1 MHLRALVVRAAS
13 VCNHWRSPLSFIAE
27 DHGESKEKM
36 RLSAK
41 ICGGAFTLL
50 LILSLLTGC
59 WKQPSKYNWGNAPGS
74 EQYERL
80 MWQAIKDKDWPEV
93 ERHLA
98 PAFVGAG
105 PDGHNYDRAAWLTLW
120 KNTQLQD
127 FSLGEITVQPDGA
140 DMVVTYEVRL
150 NVQPTTPPL
159 SGTPLRV
166 VSVWQ
171 QLKKGWVLIAQS
183 DTPVR

>member
-1 MHLRALVVRAAS
+1 
-13 VCNHWRSPLSFIAE
+13 
-27 DHGESKEKM
+27 
-36 RLSAK
+36 
-41 ICGGAFTLL
+41 
-50 LILSLLTGC
+50 
-59 WKQPSKYNWGNAPGS
+59 
-74 EQYERL
+74 

-98 PAFVGAG
+98 PTFVGAG